1 MKGTRLLTLYLSFS
15 DGVRLRLRSVCPLK
29 QPGNIKMKY
38 LIVGLGNI
46 GDEYANTR
54 HNIGFIVLDAL
65 AQSLGVKF
73 SIGRHAFL
81 AEGRIKNREVILLKP
96 TTYMNLSGKAVKY
109 WLDKE
114 NIPLENLLVVT
125 DDVDL
130 DLGALRMRS
139 KGSGGSHNGLNHI
152 IETLQ
157 TTEWARLRTGIGK
170 DYARGFQVDYVLGRW
185 SSSEEKILIP
195 RIETAVEMIKSFVL
209 QGVNR
214 TMSEFNNK

>member
-1 MKGTRLLTLYLSFS
+1 
-15 DGVRLRLRSVCPLK
+15 
-29 QPGNIKMKY
+29 MKY
-38 LIVGLGNI
+38 LITGLGNI

-65 AQSLGVKF
+65 AQATGAKF
-73 SIGRHAFL
+73 SIGRHGFI
-81 AEGRIKNREVILLKP
+81 AETRIKNKEIILLKP

-114 NIPLENLLVVT
+114 KIPLENLLVIT

-130 DLGALRMRS
+130 DLGVLRLRS

-152 IETLQ
+152 IETLLMNDFS
-157 TTEWARLRTGIGK
+157 RLRVGIGK

-185 SSSEEKILIP
+185 TSKEEKILIP
-195 RIETAVEMIKSFVL
+195 RIETAVEIIKSFVL
-209 QGVNR
+209 AGVDL
-214 TMSEFNNK
+214 TMSAYNNK